1 MKFNKS
7 ILMTLFV
14 FIVVIIFILI
24 IYKNKVIDN
33 FDNLES
39 NLYTYDTCCSA
50 SEIANCESYGKTGV
64 CNYFLNNKSCLC
76 QNAF

>member
-33 FDNLES
+33 FDNFGIYVDSSEVPMVWKTATT
-39 NLYTYDTCCSA
+39 NYDNIFISMLTFY
-50 SEIANCESYGKTGV
+50 EI
-64 CNYFLNNKSCLC
+64 F
-76 QNAF
+76 